1 LVIYEVMI
9 ILTIIAFIIIFSLL
23 ILVHE
28 LGHFCMAR
36 RAGVKV
42 EEFGIGLPPKAKV
55 LFKDKKSTEYSL
67 NWIPF
72 GGFVRMYGEDSY
84 DPKALKDKKSFA
96 SKTILQR
103 TSIILA
109 GVVMNFILAW
119 VLMTIGFSIG
129 MKPFLVT
136 PEDIQK
142 GISAGLVETQQVL
155 YVHEILPGSPLS
167 TTDLKAGDS
176 ISEINGNPV
185 PMAENL
191 NTLLKPNEMVKL
203 KVLRDSK
210 DGILE
215 VPTDAEGKLG
225 FVISSE
231 DLIINVKNV
240 RYPVYKAP
248 VEAIKE
254 VGRLSILTVKMLG
267 NVIVS
272 IVAKFTVPE
281 GVAGPVGIA
290 KMTHYFVKQ
299 GIMALV
305 QFTALISISLGVINV
320 MPFPALDGGRF
331 LFIIFEVITRRKP
344 NAKWESRIHTIGFGL
359 LMLLIFIITWNDIV
373 KLFK

>member
-1 LVIYEVMI
+1 MI
-9 ILTIIAFIIIFSLL
+9 ILTVIAFIIIFSLL

-42 EEFGIGLPPKAKV
+42 EEFGIGLPPKAKA
-55 LFKDKKSTEYSL
+55 LFKDKKGTVYSL

-84 DPKALKDKKSFA
+84 DPKTLKDKNSFA
-96 SKTILQR
+96 SKSILQR

-109 GVVMNFILAW
+109 GVIMNFILAW
-119 VLMTIGFSIG
+119 VLITIGFSIG

-142 GISAGLVETQQVL
+142 GVSAGLVETQQVL

-167 TTDLKAGDS
+167 ETDLKVGDA

-185 PMAENL
+185 PTAEDFGSF
-191 NTLLKPNEMVKL
+191 LKPNELVQL
-203 KVLRDSK
+203 TILRNSK
-210 DGILE
+210 NGILNAMA
-215 VPTDAEGKLG
+215 DGEGKLG
-225 FVISSE
+225 FVISTE
-231 DLIINVKNV
+231 DMVLNVKNV
-240 RYPVYKAP
+240 RYPIYKAP

-254 VGRLSILTVKMLG
+254 VGRLSVLTVKMLG
-267 NVIVS
+267 DVIVS

-290 KMTHYFVKQ
+290 KMTHYFVQQ
-299 GIMALV
+299 GMMALV

-331 LFIIFEVITRRKP
+331 LFIIFEIITRKKAS
-344 NAKWESRIHTIGFGL
+344 AKWESRIHTIGFGL
-359 LMLLIFIITWNDIV
+359 LMLLIFIITWNDILQ
-373 KLFK
+373 LFR